1 MSELKSQF
9 EAAAKAVTELPS
21 RPSNDDLL
29 KLYALYKQ
37 ATAGD
42 VTGARP
48 GFLDVA
54 GRAKFDAWAKL
65 EGLGVDDA
73 MQGYIKLVKRLQGG

>member
-65 EGLGVDDA
+65 EGLAVDDA